1 MPIIEELMN
10 HSNRFLALAAAAISA
25 VAFASCGGVSDSDVA
40 SIDGTTIS
48 KTTFDRWVTVAASAS
63 QDPAAKGAGAP
74 DPPNYVKCIA
84 AKKAA
89 APEPVKGQP
98 DPTDAEFKKQCA
110 DQFTQLKD
118 QVMTFLIRS
127 TWLELQ
133 ANEAGIEISDAKV
146 KAEFDKARKQAFPTA
161 KQYSDFLKSSGQTEA
176 DLLFRQ
182 RSQMLEKAITD
193 QVQKASKTVTPDEI
207 SAYYKKNQA
216 QFTQPATRDLNVILT
231 KTEAEANK
239 AKAALEGGESF
250 ASVANQYS
258 IDSTSKK
265 DGGKLPAVAQGSQ
278 EGAFD
283 KAIFSAPLDKV
294 AGPVKTSLG
303 YYVFEVTKDTPK
315 KIQTEAQ
322 AQKAIKQIVISEK
335 AQTSLAAFGKSYQ
348 TRWKELTDCQTG
360 YIVADC
366 NNYKAPKTPAATPG
380 QPAAPTAPPS
390 GG

>member
-1 MPIIEELMN
+1 MN
-10 HSNRFLALAAAAISA
+10 YSQRFLALGAAIIS
-25 VAFASCGGVSDSDVA
+25 VFVFASCGGVSDSDVA
-40 SIDGTTIS
+40 SVDGTTIS
-48 KTTFDRWVTVAASAS
+48 KATFDRWVTVAASAS
-63 QDPAAKGAGAP
+63 QDPTAKGAGAP

-118 QVMTFLIRS
+118 QVMSFLIRS
-127 TWLELQ
+127 TWLQLQ
-133 ANEAGIEISDAKV
+133 ADEVGIDISDAKV

-161 KQYSDFLKSSGQTEA
+161 KQYSDFLKSSGQTEPA
-176 DLLFRQ
+176 LLFRQ
-182 RSQMLEKAITD
+182 RSQMLEKLITE
-193 QVQKASKTVTPDEI
+193 QVQKASKTATPEEI

-231 KTEAEANK
+231 KTEAQANK
-239 AKAALEGGESF
+239 AKAALEGGASF

-258 IDSTSKK
+258 TDATSKK
-265 DGGKLPAVAQGSQ
+265 AGGKLAAVAQGSQ
-278 EGAFD
+278 EGDFD
-283 KAIFSAPLDKV
+283 KAIFSAPLNEV
-294 AGPVKTSLG
+294 GGPVKTSLG
-303 YYVFEVTKDTPK
+303 YYVFEVTKETPK
-315 KIQTEAQ
+315 KVQTEAQ
-322 AQKAIKQIVISEK
+322 AQKSINQIVVAEK
-335 AQTSLAAFGKSYQ
+335 AQKSLAAFGKSYQ
-348 TRWKELTDCQTG
+348 SRWKELTECQTG

-366 NNYKAPKTPAATPG
+366 NNYKAPKTPAAVPG

>member
-1 MPIIEELMN
+1 MTN
-10 HSNRFLALAAAAISA
+10 FHRYLALGAAAISTL
-25 VAFASCGGVSDSDVA
+25 AFASCGGVSDSDVA

-48 KTTFDRWVTVAASAS
+48 KKTFDRWVTVAASAS
-63 QDPAAKGAGAP
+63 QDPTAKGAGAP

-98 DPTDAEFKKQCA
+98 DPTDAELKKQCV
-110 DQFTQLKD
+110 DQYTQLKD

-133 ANEAGIEISDAKV
+133 ADEAGIEISDAKV
-146 KAEFDKARKQAFPTA
+146 KAEFGKARKQAFPAA
-161 KQYSDFLKSSGQTEA
+161 KQYADFLKSSGQTEA

-193 QVQKASKTVTPDEI
+193 QVQKAAKTATPEEI

-216 QFTQPATRDLNVILT
+216 QYTQPATRDLNVILT
-231 KTEAEANK
+231 KTESQAEK
-239 AKAALEGGESF
+239 AKAELEGGASF
-250 ASVANQYS
+250 ASVANEYS
-258 IDSTSKK
+258 IDTTSKK

-283 KAIFSAPLDKV
+283 KAIFSASLNKV
-294 AGPVKTSLG
+294 AGPIKTSLG
-303 YYVFEVTKDTPK
+303 YYVFEVTKETPK
-315 KIQTEAQ
+315 KVQTEAQ
-322 AQKAIKQIVISEK
+322 AQKSIQQVVVAEK
-335 AQTSLAAFGKSYQ
+335 SQKSLEAFGKSYQ
-348 TRWKELTDCQTG
+348 KRWKELTECQTG

-366 NNYKAPKTPAATPG
+366 NNYKAPKTPAAAPG

>member
-1 MPIIEELMN
+1 MS
-10 HSNRFLALAAAAISA
+10 HSHRFLALGAAAISA

-40 SIDGTTIS
+40 SVDGTTIS
-48 KTTFDRWVTVAASAS
+48 KTTFNHWISVAASAS
-63 QDPAAKGAGAP
+63 QDPTAKAAGAP
-74 DPPNYVKCIA
+74 DPPNFVKCIA

-89 APEPVKGQP
+89 APAPVKGQP
-98 DPTDAEFKKQCA
+98 DPTEAEYKKQCVE
-110 DQFTQLKD
+110 QFTQLKD
-118 QVMTFLIRS
+118 QVMTFLLRS
-127 TWLELQ
+127 TWLELE
-133 ANEAGIEISDAKV
+133 ANQSDINITDAQV

-161 KQYSDFLKSSGQTEA
+161 KQYADFLKSSGQTEA

-182 RSQMLEKAITD
+182 RSQMLEKKITEK
-193 QVQKASKTVTPDEI
+193 VQKDAKNVSPEDI

-239 AKAALEGGESF
+239 AKAALAGGASF

-258 IDSTSKK
+258 IDATSKK
-265 DGGKLPAVAQGSQ
+265 VGGKLPAVAQGSQ

-283 KAIFSAPLDKV
+283 KAIFSAPLNKV

-303 YYVFEVTKDTPK
+303 YYVFQVTNETPK
-315 KIQTEAQ
+315 KVQTEAQ
-322 AQKAIKQIVISEK
+322 AQKTIKQIVVSEK
-335 AQTSLAAFGKSYQ
+335 GQKALAAFGKSYQ
-348 TRWKELTDCQTG
+348 TRWKELTECQTG
-360 YIVADC
+360 YIVSDC

-380 QPAAPTAPPS
+380 APVPAPPTSTAPA

>member
-1 MPIIEELMN
+1 MN
-10 HSNRFLALAAAAISA
+10 YSQRFLALGAAIIS
-25 VAFASCGGVSDSDVA
+25 VFVFASCGGVSDSDVA
-40 SIDGTTIS
+40 SVDGTTIS
-48 KTTFDRWVTVAASAS
+48 KATFDRWVTVAASAS
-63 QDPAAKGAGAP
+63 QDPTAKGAGAP

-118 QVMTFLIRS
+118 QVMSFLIRS
-127 TWLELQ
+127 TWLQLQ
-133 ANEAGIEISDAKV
+133 ADEVGIDISDAKV

-161 KQYSDFLKSSGQTEA
+161 KQYSDFLKSSGQTEP

-182 RSQMLEKAITD
+182 RSQMLEKLITE
-193 QVQKASKTVTPDEI
+193 QVQKASKTATPEEI

-231 KTEAEANK
+231 KTEAQANK
-239 AKAALEGGESF
+239 AKAALEGGASF

-258 IDSTSKK
+258 TDATSKK
-265 DGGKLPAVAQGSQ
+265 AGGKLAAIAQGSQ
-278 EGAFD
+278 EGDFD
-283 KAIFSAPLDKV
+283 KAIFSAPLNEV
-294 AGPVKTSLG
+294 GGPVKTSLG
-303 YYVFEVTKDTPK
+303 YYVFEVTKETPK
-315 KIQTEAQ
+315 KVQTEAQ
-322 AQKAIKQIVISEK
+322 AQKSIDQIVVAEK
-335 AQTSLAAFGKSYQ
+335 AQKSLAAFGKSYQ
-348 TRWKELTDCQTG
+348 SRWKELTECQTG

-366 NNYKAPKTPAATPG
+366 NNYKAPKTPAAVPG